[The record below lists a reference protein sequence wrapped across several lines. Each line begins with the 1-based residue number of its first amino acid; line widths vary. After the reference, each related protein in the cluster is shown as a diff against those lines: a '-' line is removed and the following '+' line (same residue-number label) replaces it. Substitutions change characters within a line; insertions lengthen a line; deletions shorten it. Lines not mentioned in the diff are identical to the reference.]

1 VTPSRPIIHS
11 SRKDGTVEFTVS
23 EVVAEVDG
31 GIGSSDKRIP
41 DQLSLVPSYDDLGS
55 ERQSRKN
62 VLECIWGL
70 LHK

>member
-1 VTPSRPIIHS
+1 MTPSRPVIHS
-11 SRKDGTVEFTVS
+11 SRTDGTVEFTVS

-31 GIGSSDKRIP
+31 GIASSDRRIP

>member
-1 VTPSRPIIHS
+1 MTPSRPVIHS
-11 SRKDGTVEFTVS
+11 SRTDGTVECTVP

-31 GIGSSDKRIP
+31 GIASSDRIIP
-41 DQLSLVPSYDDLGS
+41 DQLSLVPSYDNLGS